1 MTFSVRRQAR
11 DTIQHISMSLFVT
24 GKATALSEADL
35 ASKAASGQADPAED
49 ADTVP
54 GQAAADSKQDDDW
67 EPAPTI
73 TRRAARRG
81 TKDPTIKGRGGRK
94 RQAVESDSQDS
105 AEDEDE
111 QHLASSRAHGLLSRR
126 RRKQLVIEDEN
137 LADDLGLDDGE
148 PDANSRR
155 HSGAAAEAD
164 VRPVGPP
171 ESAVPSQASMDGY
184 KHLNA
189 GPSSIQNVAQTAPSD
204 SSPNAIQDTDGT
216 DTHEA
221 AHVVQPRDDHA
232 HQGPSDFPLLDAM
245 LQPDTSDSYSAPGRF
260 RPSQLQLQ
268 GEHLSADDHDPQ
280 TSIHVGQADSIVS
293 GSGQQQ
299 EAVISEALPL
309 SGPDVSPSRPP
320 VKGSLRDRVKAF
332 AALR

>member
-1 MTFSVRRQAR
+1 
-11 DTIQHISMSLFVT
+11 MSLFVT
-24 GKATALSEADL
+24 GKATALSEADS

-49 ADTVP
+49 ADTMP
-54 GQAAADSKQDDDW
+54 GQATADSKQEDYDW
-67 EPAPTI
+67 EPAST
-73 TRRAARRG
+73 TTKRATRRG
-81 TKDPTIKGRGGRK
+81 TKNATMKGRGGRK

-111 QHLASSRAHGLLSRR
+111 QHLASSRARGLLSR

-148 PDANSRR
+148 PDANLRH

-164 VRPVGPP
+164 VTLAGPP
-171 ESAVPSQASMDGY
+171 ESAVLSKADRDGY

-204 SSPNAIQDTDGT
+204 STPNAIQDTDG
-216 DTHEA
+216 
-221 AHVVQPRDDHA
+221 VVQPRDDHA
-232 HQGPSDFPLLDAM
+232 HQGPSDFPLLDAI

-260 RPSQLQLQ
+260 RPSQFQLQ
-268 GEHLSADDHDPQ
+268 GEHLSAGDHDPQ

-299 EAVISEALPL
+299 EAVISEAPPL
-309 SGPDVSPSRPP
+309 SGPDVPPSRPP